1 MTNVTA
7 GAYADMPLF
16 LFHLLEFLDV
26 DYEIDVDDINR
37 RWAQASNVDVWSQL
51 VLKETSDDVELLT
64 RAPRTGIWRLGDAH
78 DISFARL
85 GNDWHS
91 LHDESEAFFL
101 RVLGPGDYRYPG
113 ADLGVLVARSRMQT
127 DDNQLTERAHEWI
140 DGIHTEFAGS
150 PPPAEEAPAPAGTMA
165 FKTA

>member
-1 MTNVTA
+1 M
-7 GAYADMPLF
+7 
-16 LFHLLEFLDV
+16 DV

-37 RWAQASNVDVWSQL
+37 RWAQASSVDVWSQL
-51 VLKETSDDVELLT
+51 VLKDTGEDVERLT
-64 RAPRTGIWRLGDAH
+64 EAPKTGIWRLADSGG
-78 DISFARL
+78 IEFARW

-91 LHDESEAFFL
+91 LHDESEAFYL

-127 DDNQLTERAHEWI
+127 EDNRLTERAHEWI
-140 DGIHTEFAGS
+140 EGIQAQFAGTPLS
-150 PPPAEEAPAPAGTMA
+150 PEEEPAPAGALA